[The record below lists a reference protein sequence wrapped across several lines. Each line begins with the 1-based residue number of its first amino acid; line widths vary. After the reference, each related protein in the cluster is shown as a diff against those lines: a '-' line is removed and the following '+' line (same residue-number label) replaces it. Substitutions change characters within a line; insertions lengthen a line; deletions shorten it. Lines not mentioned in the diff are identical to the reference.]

1 VTVALGPNGD
11 KGLLIDLPGTDE
23 PTVEWLRGILTA
35 AHQQPTLIVF
45 VCDGRTLFS
54 AVNDADQAL
63 DALSFPEAAT
73 RGWLACLFNP
83 RAVSVHKPSVERLVS
98 QVEALRREMPHS
110 RCILALTRR
119 DRFESRYLGKFDEAW
134 AELIGTL
141 GARLGA
147 ESVFS
152 VGTECTWTEQRC
164 RLESAHE
171 HGYDSDSL
179 EVALSLP
186 TLAAFK

>member
-1 VTVALGPNGD
+1 VALGPNGD

-23 PTVEWLRGILTA
+23 PTAEWLRGILAA

-54 AVNDADQAL
+54 DVNDTNQAL
-63 DALSFPEAAT
+63 DALSFPEAT
-73 RGWLACLFNP
+73 MRGWLGGLFSP
-83 RAVSVHKPSVERLVS
+83 RAVSIHEPSVERLVS
-98 QVEALRREMPHS
+98 QVETLRQGMPHS
-110 RCILALTRR
+110 QCILALTRR
-119 DRFESRYLGKFDEAW
+119 DRFDSRYLGKFDEAW
-134 AELIGTL
+134 EELIGTL

-164 RLESAHE
+164 RLESAHD

-186 TLAAFK
+186 KVSAFK